1 MAYIAGRKE
10 FWSLPFAVGP
20 GVLVPRPETETLV
33 ECALEF
39 FSDNDAP
46 MRILDCG
53 TGSGC
58 LLLAILHERPN
69 ARGIGIDRSADAL
82 AYARRNARDLK
93 LDGRC
98 ELIQGSWSDAPS
110 EPFDLIVSN
119 PPYIVATAISALE
132 PELGFE
138 PREALAAGES
148 GLDAYRNLAPVVRAR
163 LAPGGQIGRAV

>member
-1 MAYIAGRKE
+1 MLFRSVSETLQTRFWELVARRGGREPMAYIAGRKE

-98 ELIQGSWSDAPS
+98 ELIQGSWSDAPRDRKS
-110 EPFDLIVSN
+110 
-119 PPYIVATAISALE
+119 T
-132 PELGFE
+132 
-138 PREALAAGES
+138 
-148 GLDAYRNLAPVVRAR
+148 R
-163 LAPGGQIGRAV
+163 LNSSHT